1 MKDFYLTPA
10 IIVGGLSFL
19 AIWLYALLEWG
30 LLTGLLLGWM
40 PAAIGGAVL
49 GVIWPLTILAAIWL
63 FSSFSHH

>member
-1 MKDFYLTPA
+1 MRNFYFSPA

-19 AIWLYALLEWG
+19 VIWFYALTEWG
-30 LLTGLLLGWM
+30 ILFGFLFGWL

-49 GVIWPLTILAAIWL
+49 GVIWPLTIAASIWL